1 MYESHYGFKQI
12 PFTRSIEVK
21 DLYEHQEFV
30 ELKHRIK
37 YVIQN
42 RLFAVI
48 TGPVGAGKT
57 TVLRSIKAEFNH
69 TRYTYIYIS
78 QSALTPRI
86 FYSEILTQLGIN
98 SVYMKREAMI
108 ALNRAVMAMYNE
120 DRIPVIIVDEA
131 HLLKDTMLEEIR
143 FMINFNM
150 DSMSPLSLIL
160 VGQTELKE
168 KLKLKSM
175 EAISQRITVKFHLDG
190 LTRPGTEDYILTH
203 IKSVGVSNPLFT
215 EEAINE
221 IFQFTGGIPRKINN
235 ICEKCLLEGF
245 IQEKK
250 LIDDIL
256 VKRVIKNECE

>member
-1 MYESHYGFKQI
+1 MYENHYGFSRL
-12 PFTRSIEVK
+12 PFTRSIEIK
-21 DLYEHQEFV
+21 DLYEHPEFIEV
-30 ELKHRIK
+30 KHRIK
-37 YVIQN
+37 YAIQN

-57 TVLRSIKAEFNH
+57 TVLRSIKSDLNH

-78 QSALTPRI
+78 QSAITPRI
-86 FYSEILTQLGIN
+86 FYNEILTQMGVN
-98 SVYMKREAMI
+98 TVYMLREARI
-108 ALNRAVMAMYNE
+108 ALNKAVIDMYN
-120 DRIPVIIVDEA
+120 DDKIPVIIVDEA
-131 HLLKDTMLEEIR
+131 HLLKDAMLEEIR
-143 FMINFNM
+143 FLINFEM

-168 KLKLKSM
+168 KLRLKSM
-175 EAISQRITVKFHLDG
+175 EAISQRVTVKFHLDG
-190 LTRPGTEDYILTH
+190 LTRPGTEDYMLTH
-203 IKSVGVSNPLFT
+203 LKAAGVSNPIFT

-235 ICEKCLLEGF
+235 ICEKCLLDGY

>member
-48 TGPVGAGKT
+48 SGPVGAGKT

-98 SVYMKREAMI
+98 AVYMKREAMV
-108 ALNRAVMAMYNE
+108 ALNKAVMTMYNE

-131 HLLKDTMLEEIR
+131 HLLKDAMLEEIR

-190 LTRPGTEDYILTH
+190 LTRPDTEDYILTH
-203 IKSVGVSNPLFT
+203 LKAAGVNNPLFT

-221 IFQFTGGIPRKINN
+221 VFQFTGGIPRKINN
-235 ICEKCLLEGF
+235 ICEKCLLDGY

>member
-1 MYESHYGFKQI
+1 MYESHYGFKQL

-21 DLYEHQEFV
+21 DLYEHQEFI

-37 YVIQN
+37 YAIQN

-57 TVLRSIKAEFNH
+57 TVLRSIKAELNH
-69 TRYTYIYIS
+69 TRYTYIYVS

-98 SVYMKREAMI
+98 AVHMKREAMI
-108 ALNRAVMAMYNE
+108 ALNKAVMEMYNE

-131 HLLKDTMLEEIR
+131 HLLKDNMMEEIR

-160 VGQTELKE
+160 VGQTELKD

-190 LTRPGTEDYILTH
+190 LTRPGTEDYVLTH
-203 IKSVGVSNPLFT
+203 LKTAGVSNPLFT

-235 ICEKCLLEGF
+235 ICEKCLLDGY

-256 VKRVIKNECE
+256 VKRVIKNECD